1 MGNALGYFIQQNVA
15 QQYVVL
21 KIETVYKEYSKHQ
34 INLFQNVLYL
44 WDDIMYHQKGLLVGE
59 RKIPFV

>member
-1 MGNALGYFIQQNVA
+1 MLKAISFNRMLRSSMYL
-15 QQYVVL
+15 VL

-34 INLFQNVLYL
+34 INVFQNVLYL
-44 WDDIMYHQKGLLVGE
+44 WDDMYHQKGLLVGE